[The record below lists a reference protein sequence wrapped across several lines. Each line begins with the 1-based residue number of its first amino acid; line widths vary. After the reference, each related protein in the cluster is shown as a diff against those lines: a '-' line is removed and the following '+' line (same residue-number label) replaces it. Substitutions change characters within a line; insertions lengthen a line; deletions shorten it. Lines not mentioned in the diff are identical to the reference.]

1 MRLGASWLLP
11 LLRAFAVYR
20 TSLVQLLK
28 ACMDGPL
35 VGPLDASLK
44 RCSDRTLPCCTLV
57 PLVHDAVGGW
67 YMAHT
72 PSYATSSSVSWLL
85 LLTLCLV
92 LSCQPCLAP
101 RVSDR
106 TSRRQVQPWSYRRL
120 SCCAFAL
127 CLLLCCLCCFHC

>member
-1 MRLGASWLLP
+1 MRLGASWLLL

-72 PSYATSSSVSWLL
+72 PSYATSSKKKKGMAYKK
-85 LLTLCLV
+85 TIIIIIIIIIM
-92 LSCQPCLAP
+92 P
-101 RVSDR
+101 
-106 TSRRQVQPWSYRRL
+106 QVQVCL
-120 SCCAFAL
+120 GCC
-127 CLLLCCLCCFHC
+127 C